1 MIEVWRR
8 RKMRT
13 TIPDDVSGDTSD
25 IPFLPFPSN
34 LVEELPL
41 ALLIAG
47 AALFLAA
54 LEACDPGGV
63 AEPEASLEIV
73 PDSVTLTHIGQ
84 RFAFTVRGGGG
95 TGSGQVRWSS
105 RDTTVFVVDG
115 NGSATARGSGSAYVQ
130 AADLKSADQALV
142 QVRQVAAA
150 LEAFGEGQ
158 QAARGLS
165 PPDPVGVRVLD
176 AGGAPVS
183 GVAVRFEA
191 GEGGGRVE
199 PGVVHSDNAGLSAAQ
214 WTLGPEPGRQTLA
227 VSAEGVA
234 EIEIAATALEPDE
247 AVASFAVQSGEGQWA
262 WTERPLAEPVVV
274 RAEDEG
280 GRPVPGA
287 TVRFGPEAGSGRAD
301 PETVATDS
309 VGVASTSWTLG
320 TTHGLQTLSVST
332 GGVTL
337 EVTATARDPDGA
349 VALIE
354 THSGEQQWALAGH
367 ALPDPVSVRVVDE
380 GGEPVWG
387 ATVRFEPRAE
397 NGRTDP
403 GTAATDSL
411 GLASTVWTL
420 GTTLGT
426 QQLGVTASGAKVTFE
441 ATAVSDKGVC
451 NRTPVVGAEIARTAR
466 VGSCA
471 EVTEE
476 MLGRIT
482 VLRLGSKGIT
492 RLRGADF
499 EGLTAMRSLFL
510 TVNQLEDLPPDLF
523 QGLPSLSKLWLG
535 FNPLGELPPDIFA
548 GLTNLAELALS
559 TSGLAT
565 LPPGVF
571 DDLAGLER
579 LYLDDNSFESLPP
592 DAFTAMSEL
601 KVLYLS
607 GNELRELPGG
617 LLKPTAQLELLF
629 AKSNH
634 LTRVPEGV
642 FEGLSE
648 LKTLD
653 LTNNQIEDLSPG
665 AFEDLSS
672 LEGIRLSTNYLWSL
686 PPRLFAGLSSLKYVR
701 LFGNPGIPFPVQAH
715 LVRADTADL
724 LAPGPARVELRV
736 PGGAPFAFR
745 VPLSVQRGSASSGF
759 LAVAVGD
766 TVGRA
771 VEVTPA
777 GTEAVHLSLG
787 APPIPPEGFNEFRV
801 VAGDPIVLFA
811 EAGNRTP
818 VIRSVIP
825 AHRLQ
830 ASGPTAG
837 LALAEHFG
845 DPDGDSLVYEAE
857 SGDPRVAG
865 ARIEGGTL
873 WLEPGAVDTT
883 EIEVTATDP
892 DGLLAIQRFRTWV
905 VPAPDPGAFN
915 IELIFGPGFTEEAK
929 AEIRRA
935 AKRWTEVVVG
945 DLPDVPVDGEG
956 PEYCTNRA
964 PTPRL
969 TGVVDDLLIY
979 MHMRPGDGRAI
990 GSATECSRREESGL
1004 AIIGANWFS
1013 DVFHSPPHSYT
1024 FHGTAM
1030 HEIGHVLGIGDWE
1043 IKDWDNDPHFP
1054 GPLAVAAFD
1063 AAGGE
1068 GYAGAKVPVEDQATL
1083 GGGGK
1088 WIHWR
1093 RRVMPDD
1100 VMSLGSGKL
1109 VTAITV
1115 QALADLGHE
1124 VDVSKADPYTLP
1136 TQAQGDVGG
1145 GSVDAGGVELEVLA
1159 DDVIRGPVEVVDRDG
1174 KVVRVIRP

>member
-1 MIEVWRR
+1 
-8 RKMRT
+8 MRT
-13 TIPDDVSGDTSD
+13 RIRATDASGDPSD
-25 IPFLPFPSN
+25 PFSLPSALN
-34 LVEELPL
+34 RARELPL
-41 ALLIAG
+41 ALPVVAS
-47 AALFLAA
+47 ALFLAA

-84 RFAFTVRGGGG
+84 QFAFTVRGRGG
-95 TGSGQVRWSS
+95 TGLGQVRWSS

-115 NGSATARGSGSAYVQ
+115 NGSATARGNGVAYVQ
-130 AADLKSADQALV
+130 ASDLKSADQALV
-142 QVRQVAAA
+142 QVRQAADA
-150 LEAFGEGQ
+150 LEPFGEGQ

-191 GEGGGRVE
+191 GVGGGRVE
-199 PGVVHSDNAGLSAAQ
+199 PGVVHSDSAGLAAAQ

-247 AVASFAVQSGEGQWA
+247 AVASFEVQLGEGRWA
-262 WTERPLAEPVVV
+262 WSGRALAEPIVV
-274 RAEDEG
+274 AALDEG

-287 TVRFGPEAGSGRAD
+287 TVRFEPEAGSGRVD

-309 VGVASTSWTLG
+309 VGVASTNWTLG
-320 TTHGLQTLSVST
+320 ATHGLQTLSVST
-332 GGVTL
+332 GGVTV
-337 EVTATARDPDGA
+337 EVNATARDPDGA
-349 VALIE
+349 VASIE

-387 ATVRFEPRAE
+387 ATVTFEAE
-397 NGRTDP
+397 AGSGGAHP
-403 GTAATDSL
+403 GTATTDSL
-411 GLASTVWTL
+411 GLATTVWTL
-420 GTTLGT
+420 GQTLGV
-426 QQLGVTASGAKVTFE
+426 QRLGVTAGGAAMTFE
-441 ATAVSDKGVC
+441 ATAVSDEGVC
-451 NRTPVVGAEIARTAR
+451 NRTPVVSAEIARRAR

-482 VLRLGSKGIT
+482 SLDLGGKGIT
-492 RLRGADF
+492 RLRSGDF
-499 EGLTAMRSLFL
+499 EGLVAMRSLFL
-510 TVNQLEDLPPDLF
+510 NVNRLQELPPDLL

-548 GLTNLAELALS
+548 GLTNLAELVLS
-559 TSGLAT
+559 TAGLAT

-592 DAFTAMSEL
+592 DAFASMSEL

-607 GNELRELPGG
+607 ENELRELPPE
-617 LLKPTAQLELLF
+617 LLKPTTQLELLF
-629 AKSNH
+629 AGRNR

-642 FEGLSE
+642 FAGLSK
-648 LKTLD
+648 LRTLD
-653 LTNNQIEDLSPG
+653 LTTNWIEDLSPG
-665 AFEDLSS
+665 AFEGLSS
-672 LEGIRLSTNYLWSL
+672 LEGIRLETNRLYSL
-686 PPRLFAGLSSLKYVR
+686 PPRLFAGLSSLRYVR
-701 LFGNPGIPFPVQAH
+701 LFGNPGIPFPVHAH
-715 LVRADTADL
+715 LVRADTSDL

-736 PGGAPFAFR
+736 PGSAPFAFR

-759 LAVAVGD
+759 LAVEVGD

-771 VEVTPA
+771 VEVTPTGA
-777 GTEAVHLSLG
+777 EAVYLSLG
-787 APPIPPEGFNEFRV
+787 APPTPPEGFNEFRV
-801 VAGDPIVLFA
+801 VAGDPIALFA

-818 VIRSVIP
+818 VIRSVVP

-830 ASGPTAG
+830 ASGPTAR
-837 LALAEHFG
+837 LALAEYFG
-845 DPDGDSLVYEAE
+845 DPDGDSLVYEAK

-865 ARIEGGTL
+865 VRIDGGTL

-883 EIEVTATDP
+883 EVEVTATDP
-892 DGLLAIQRFRTWV
+892 EGLRAVQRFRTWV

-929 AEIRRA
+929 EEIRRA
-935 AKRWTEVVVG
+935 AERWTEVVVG

-979 MHMRPGDGRAI
+979 MHMRPGDGRSI
-990 GSATECSRREESGL
+990 GLATECSRREESGL

-1013 DVFHSPPHSYT
+1013 GVFHSPPHNYT

-1043 IKDWDNDPHFP
+1043 IKDWHNDPHFP

-1063 AAGGE
+1063 AAGGK

-1083 GGGGK
+1083 GGSGK

-1100 VMSLGSGKL
+1100 VMSLGSGEL

-1145 GSVDAGGVELEVLA
+1145 GSVDAGGVELEVTV
-1159 DDVIRGPVEVVDRDG
+1159 DDVIRVPVEVVDRDG